1 MSLCSISVDLD
12 EIPNYFAIHGVEPA
26 DVDRHAVY
34 ERAVARL
41 LEWSESHRLPL
52 TLFAVGSDLERDSA
66 RAVLLRAHQ
75 AGHEI
80 ANHSLDHHYDLTR
93 RSRDEMRHQ
102 VAEANQRIAQITGT
116 RPSGFRA
123 PGYVTTQTLYDV
135 LQEEGM
141 RYSSSVFPCPW
152 YYSAKALAIGLKQ
165 LRGHPSRSLVDDPRV
180 LSAPTRPYRVG
191 DPYYR
196 RGSGMLELPIQVTPG
211 LRLPF
216 IGTSLMLAGPRGA
229 RWLTR
234 RVRGAEF
241 VNLELH
247 GIDVLDAGDGLA
259 GLAPHQPDLRVPT
272 QRKLEILDQVVVT
285 LKEAGYSFCALETAA
300 ERYRDHGDPAPR
312 VEATRTHA

>member
-34 ERAVARL
+34 ERAVERL
-41 LEWSESHRLPL
+41 LEWSATHALPL
-52 TLFAVGSDLERDSA
+52 TLFAVGSDLARGSA
-66 RAVLLRAHQ
+66 RAALRRAHLE
-75 AGHEI
+75 GHEI

-93 RSRDEMRHQ
+93 RSRDEIRRQ
-102 VAEANQRIAQITGT
+102 VAGANQRIAEVTGA
-116 RPSGFRA
+116 PPAGFRA
-123 PGYVTTQTLYDV
+123 PGYVTTQVLYDV
-135 LQEEGM
+135 LQDEGL

-152 YYSAKALAIGLKQ
+152 YYSAKALAIGLKR
-165 LRGHPSRSLVDDPRV
+165 LRGHRSRSLVDDPRV
-180 LSAPTRPYRVG
+180 LAAPTRPYRVG
-191 DPYYR
+191 DPYYH

-234 RVRGAEF
+234 RVRRSEF

-247 GIDVLDAGDGLA
+247 GIDVLDAGDGLE

-272 QRKLEILDQVVVT
+272 QRKLETLDQVVVT
-285 LKEAGYSFCALETAA
+285 LREAGYSFCTLETAA
-300 ERYRDHGDPAPR
+300 ERYRDLGDPAP
-312 VEATRTHA
+312 